1 MRCPYC
7 NHAESKV
14 TDSRAMDEGIRRRR
28 ECLQCGVRFT
38 TYERI
43 QNMALMVAKRDGRR
57 EDFRRDKLMTGIT
70 KACAKRPVPLKD
82 IDRVVEEIEAELQNV
97 GRAEIPS
104 AHIGEMVMRKLK
116 KLDRVAYIR
125 FASVY
130 RDFDDIDNF
139 EQAVRDLRSEALTDT
154 EEEAIEVRPTPEVAT
169 ETAQLSF
176 LPPGEARTRGKSRP
190 TRRTR

>member
-7 NHAESKV
+7 NHTESKV

-70 KACAKRPVPLKD
+70 KACVKRPVPLKE
-82 IDRVVEEIEAELQNV
+82 IERVVEEIEAELQNV

-104 AHIGEMVMRKLK
+104 SQIGEMVMRKLK

-130 RDFDDIDNF
+130 RDFNNIDNF
-139 EQAVRDLRSEALTDT
+139 EQAVRELRSEALTDT
-154 EEEAIEVRPTPEVAT
+154 EEETIQVKTAPEVAT

-176 LPPGEARTRGKSRP
+176 LPPGETRTRAKSRP
-190 TRRTR
+190 ARRAR